1 MKRLFV
7 GSLAYVV
14 AAVAVLNTS
23 SVAKAEIEG
32 LQIRFRGGCVEEN
45 VSGRCSIAVKASGY
59 DFTTADR
66 VTLYASE
73 GRDRPMRRLTN
84 HWRNLNDLGQTITN
98 IRNIPGA
105 CFQVRTWTE
114 RDDASIQFRDQG
126 RFLNTGRS
134 TRRAYDRL
142 DRFSRIDRSRSG
154 RSTGRVYDDFE
165 NPSRIDRSRSAT
177 VSGANNARVSS
188 NIICE
193 PSEGVT
199 VTAAPSGQ
207 SLGGF

>member
-7 GSLAYVV
+7 GSLKFVV

-32 LQIRFRGGCVEEN
+32 LQIRFKGGCVEEN
-45 VSGRCSIAVKASGY
+45 VTGRCSIAVRASGY
-59 DFTTADR
+59 DFTTGDR
-66 VTLYASE
+66 VTLYVSE
-73 GRDRPMRRLTN
+73 GRDKPMRRLTN
-84 HWRNLNDLGQTITN
+84 HWRNLNDRGQTIAN

-114 RDDASIQFRDQG
+114 RDDASIRFRDQG

-134 TRRAYDRL
+134 TRRAYD
-142 DRFSRIDRSRSG
+142 
-154 RSTGRVYDDFE
+154 DFE
-165 NPSRIDRSRSAT
+165 SPSRIDRSQSAT
-177 VSGANNARVSS
+177 VSGASNARVSS

-193 PSEGVT
+193 PAEGVA
-199 VTAAPSGQ
+199 VTAAPTGQ

>member
-114 RDDASIQFRDQG
+114 RDDASIQFRDHG

-134 TRRAYDRL
+134 TRRAYD
-142 DRFSRIDRSRSG
+142 
-154 RSTGRVYDDFE
+154 DFE
-165 NPSRIDRSRSAT
+165 NPSRIDRSQSAT

-199 VTAAPSGQ
+199 VIATPSGQ